1 MSNENRARRPLRG
14 AVVGY
19 GFISSKGHVPAYLE
33 RARRSGDVEL
43 VAIADVN
50 EARRQAAARNV
61 PGARIYS
68 SHEELIARERGRL
81 DFIDIAT
88 PPCDH
93 AEIAR
98 AGLAAGLHVLCE
110 KPMATTVEDARGM
123 LFAAQRA
130 ERVIFPCHN
139 YKHAPVVK
147 TIRGIIQSGQIGR
160 VRSVTLS
167 TFRNTHAKGVDEWR
181 TDWRRERRF
190 SGGGIAMDHG
200 SHSFYL
206 CFDWLGAYPTA
217 VTAKMNTLESQWDT
231 EDNFSAVLTFP
242 NGLAHAHLTWTAG
255 VRKVIYS
262 VQGDRGAI
270 TVDDDD
276 VQVARMRVEK
286 NGTTK
291 VSWDVERTSISSH
304 WMDAS
309 HVTWF
314 ESLFEDFQRAIIT
327 RDFAGREAREA
338 VRCVEIITAAYRSS
352 DEGCRELPLLG
363 DAVGSELIDGA
374 RPEHVLAAAA
384 ELGTAPSMHLL

>member
-1 MSNENRARRPLRG
+1 MTENKRPLRG
-14 AVVGY
+14 AVIGY
-19 GFISSKGHVPAYLE
+19 GFISGKGHIPAYLE
-33 RARRSGDVEL
+33 RGRRIGDVEI
-43 VAIADVN
+43 VAVADIC
-50 EARRQAAARNV
+50 EARRQAAAKNV
-61 PGARIYS
+61 PGARIYA
-68 SHEELIARERGRL
+68 SHEALLANERGNL

-98 AGLAAGLHVLCE
+98 AGFNAGLHVICE
-110 KPMATTVEDARGM
+110 KPMATTVEDARAM
-123 LFAAQRA
+123 LFHARRS
-130 ERVIFPCHN
+130 ERVLFPCHN

-147 TIRGIIQSGQIGR
+147 TIRGIIESGQIGK
-160 VRSVTLS
+160 VRSVTLQ
-167 TFRNTHAKGVDEWR
+167 TFRNTHAKGVEEWR
-181 TDWRRERRF
+181 TDWRREKRF

-206 CFDWLGAYPTA
+206 CFDWLGSYPTA

-231 EDNFSAVLTFP
+231 EDNFSTVLTFP

-276 VQVARMRVEK
+276 VQVARMVSEK
-286 NGTTK
+286 NGSVTPKISWK
-291 VSWDVERTSISSH
+291 VEKSVVASH

-314 ESLFEDFQRAIIT
+314 ESLFEEFQRAIEK
-327 RDFAGREAREA
+327 REYVGREAREA
-338 VRCVEIITAAYRSS
+338 VRCVEVITSAYRSS
-352 DEGCRELPLLG
+352 NEGCREIALLG
-363 DAVGSELIDGA
+363 DAPASEHIDGVRA
-374 RPEHVLAAAA
+374 GGNGVMSIDETSSA
-384 ELGTAPSMHLL
+384 LGR